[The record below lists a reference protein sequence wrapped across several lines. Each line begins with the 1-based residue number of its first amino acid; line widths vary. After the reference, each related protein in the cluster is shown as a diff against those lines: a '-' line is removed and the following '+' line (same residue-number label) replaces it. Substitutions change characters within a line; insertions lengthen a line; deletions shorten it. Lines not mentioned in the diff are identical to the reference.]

1 LDSWKLEF
9 NASLTQIKETI
20 KDEVSRLKK
29 DTADLKNEIINI
41 RKEYRE
47 IKSEI
52 DKVDRKQIEM
62 RKEITQLQQSAQYTS
77 DTQDEYKRKLDSLTD
92 DVKNLDS
99 LQLEINKIKIQN
111 KHITSLLNLND
122 QRERLL
128 NIEVVGMP
136 EIKNENPSELIMK
149 ICKHI
154 GVSIME
160 GDILQVNRVSPR
172 IKIQGRPRV
181 IIAKLK
187 TRLLKDSIISL
198 GRKNRLNTKDIGIT
212 GEAKPIYINEHLTPH
227 NKQLLKKCKEIA
239 KNKEY
244 QFVWSKN
251 GRIFIRQNDTAPA
264 LQIFDEEDIIKKIQV
279 VK

>member
-1 LDSWKLEF
+1 METLKAFTDNIMTRLDSWKLEF
-9 NASLTQIKETI
+9 NASLTQINETI

-154 GVSIME
+154 GVYILE

-198 GRKNRLNTKDIGIT
+198 GRKN
-212 GEAKPIYINEHLTPH
+212 
-227 NKQLLKKCKEIA
+227 Q
-239 KNKEY
+239 
-244 QFVWSKN
+244 
-251 GRIFIRQNDTAPA
+251 
-264 LQIFDEEDIIKKIQV
+264 
-279 VK
+279 